1 MAEVLFSPNGTPSM
15 AFGSNF
21 MASTSGFSTDNS
33 KHKKPT
39 TTDRDP
45 DDKISI
51 EGKEV
56 VEWFAGNRFPQDAED
71 VIGRTGV
78 LNTGL
83 AFIQKFTLGQG
94 VFPCRVTGYDA
105 EGNEILEVLDDERV
119 TTFLTSRMVRRYMA
133 NACRDYLKF
142 GVAFPELVMN
152 EDGSQIVG
160 IEEKNALFSR
170 FLRKVNGVIPGVVVS
185 GKWPDNPADKKDYNI
200 IDLLD
205 PYDPFADLDAR
216 RIAKKVKGKN
226 FIYPLRNEWS
236 NNEYYSLPMWYP
248 AHKAGWT
255 KIAEQVPQ
263 FLMKMYDNQ
272 VSFKWHIKIPYAY
285 WDRRFPEEK
294 YKDLAERQA
303 AIQQEMDNIEANLTG
318 AENAQKA
325 LFTMFA
331 VGPNGKAEEQWEIEN
346 LHDKNKSQENLVTS
360 AAANSEIL
368 FALMINP
375 NVFGAGMPGGTY
387 AGNQGGSNI
396 REAFLVNIALS
407 WLDRQNLLDPL
418 ELILE
423 YNGINNVELRFRNT
437 ILTTLDTGAGT
448 QQTLS

>member
-1 MAEVLFSPNGTPSM
+1 MAEILFSANGTPSM
-15 AFGSNF
+15 AYGSNF
-21 MASTSGFSTDNS
+21 MASTSGLGGEAS
-33 KHKKPT
+33 KQKPT
-39 TTDRDP
+39 KVEQKI
-45 DDKISI
+45 DDKVMVA
-51 EGKEV
+51 GKEV
-56 VEWFAGNRFPQDAED
+56 VAWGENNTFPQDAET
-71 VIGRTGV
+71 IINGNGV

-105 EGNEILEVLDDERV
+105 DGNEIIEVVSDDKV
-119 TTFLTSRMVRRYMA
+119 TELLTSRMVRRYMA

-142 GVAFPELVMN
+142 GLAFPELVMN
-152 EDGSQIVG
+152 EEGSKIVG
-160 IEEKNALFSR
+160 IEAKNALFCR
-170 FLRKVNGVIPGVVVS
+170 NLKKEKGRIPGVVVS
-185 GKWPDNPADKKDYNI
+185 GIWPDTPSERNDFDI
-200 IDLLD
+200 VELLD
-205 PYDPFADLDAR
+205 IYDPFADLDAR
-216 RIAKKVKGKN
+216 RIGKTTKAKN

-236 NNEYYSLPMWYP
+236 NNEYHPLPMWWP
-248 AHKAGWT
+248 AYKAGWT
-255 KIAEQVPQ
+255 KIAEQVPK
-263 FLMKMYDNQ
+263 FLMRMYDNQ

-285 WDRRFPEEK
+285 WDRRFPENAFK
-294 YKDLAERQA
+294 SVDDRQA
-303 AIQQEMDNIEANLTG
+303 AIQAEMDDIENNLTG
-318 AENAQKA
+318 AENAHKA

-346 LHDKNKSQENLVTS
+346 LHDKNKAQENLVTS

-396 REAFLVNIALS
+396 REAFLVNIALA
-407 WLDRQNLLDPL
+407 WLDRQNILDPI

-423 YNGINNVELRFRNT
+423 YNGVKNVELRFRNT

-448 QQTLS
+448 SKTLS